1 MYEETFLSN
10 YSGGQNVI
18 QNTNANVH
26 SYFNTMETKLNQLSK
41 QIDNSSA
48 VNIQKFNKKLD
59 EFRSDLG
66 VMFMQ
71 VVGNMSEALAEVY
84 QHVPTFTTTAALQPT
99 SELSVFM
106 LILLV
111 NLNLKYH
118 ISTRLKLPWNPEKSS
133 EGCIHNA
140 AHRIICFIHLR
151 YY

>member
-1 MYEETFLSN
+1 MYEETFLYN
-10 YSGGQNVI
+10 YSGRQNVI
-18 QNTNANVH
+18 ENTFAYLH
-26 SYFNTMETKLNQLSK
+26 SYFNTMVTKLVQLSNR
-41 QIDNSSA
+41 IDNSSA
-48 VNIQKFNKKLD
+48 VNIHKFNRELD

-71 VVGNMSEALAEVY
+71 VVGNMTEALAEEY

-118 ISTRLKLPWNPEKSS
+118 ISTRLKLPWNPEKKF
-133 EGCIHNA
+133 G
-140 AHRIICFIHLR
+140 RL
-151 YY
+151 